1 MSSFARTALILAG
14 AGSFLI
20 AVLHLVVVFVGAP
33 AYIYFGAVRL
43 AELTQQFSWY
53 PPVIT
58 GTLAL
63 VFFVWAVYAFRGAGV
78 LHRHLPAVRPVLIA
92 IGAIYTLRGVV
103 LVADIA
109 RLGRSGGHPFRQTV
123 FSAISLVLGILYLA
137 GAAARREDSPAQ
149 AF

>member
-1 MSSFARTALILAG
+1 MRSFARTALILAG

-20 AVLHLVVVFVGAP
+20 AVLHLLVIFVGAP

-58 GTLAL
+58 GTIALA
-63 VFFVWAVYAFRGAGV
+63 FFVSAVYAFRGAGV
-78 LHRHLPAVRPVLIA
+78 FHRHLPAVRPVLIA
-92 IGAIYTLRGVV
+92 IGGIYTLRGLV

-109 RLGRSGGHPFRQTV
+109 RLARDVGYPVRQAV
-123 FSAISLVLGILYLA
+123 LSAISLALGILYLVGS
-137 GAAARREDSPAQ
+137 GAKSEERTVAV
-149 AF
+149 